1 MKRMLDWIKSH
12 RILVAFLVVLVFAL
26 PLVAVHLL
34 FKWRSGIHWLEAEW
48 TAGDVLGYIAGFE
61 ALLGTIILGLVSVHQ
76 NDEANEINDRLME
89 MQEEQWRFQIKEK
102 AAPVDI
108 TPVVLDEER
117 NYYVVNDDDYADEFD
132 VVNQK
137 YKYFF
142 FMNAHGIVKKK
153 AKLFNMVIEIEN
165 ISDIILTEVHINR
178 LSVYDIITNA
188 SGVSLEKA
196 NISEYNY
203 ANDCDKMAR
212 CLLKPHEKMKVCLKI
227 LMDEYQMEK
236 ESFRVNFDLSTMSI
250 YNVIFSTNVTL
261 FRNNV
266 VDIVDRVYVII
277 DQCNFQFYFFHPAI
291 YFGHNHR
298 SILP

>member
-203 ANDCDKMAR
+203 ANKMAR

-277 DQCNFQFYFFHPAI
+277 DQCNFQ
-291 YFGHNHR
+291 NMLELDE
-298 SILP
+298 SK

>member
-1 MKRMLDWIKSH
+1 M
-12 RILVAFLVVLVFAL
+12 
-26 PLVAVHLL
+26 
-34 FKWRSGIHWLEAEW
+34 
-48 TAGDVLGYIAGFE
+48 
-61 ALLGTIILGLVSVHQ
+61 HQ

-236 ESFRVNFDLSTMSI
+236 ESFRVNFDL
-250 YNVIFSTNVTL
+250 
-261 FRNNV
+261 
-266 VDIVDRVYVII
+266 
-277 DQCNFQFYFFHPAI
+277 QCDFLY
-291 YFGHNHR
+291 
-298 SILP
+298 